1 MCTPQLVQTTVTNL
15 FTFKDTSMKDNTK
28 LMLWFGFI
36 VLLAVAGP
44 LCTVWALNTLF
55 PVLAI
60 PYTFDTWVATV
71 LLFGIA
77 NSGFSIRK

>member
-1 MCTPQLVQTTVTNL
+1 MR
-15 FTFKDTSMKDNTK
+15 DNTK
-28 LMLWFGFI
+28 LTLWFAFI